1 MWCLFWRSACSRE
14 DNTANAAEEGRLPGD
29 TGATS
34 NTRKVC
40 AASLL
45 GGLGLLRAWYGCLDG
60 LSCVVLKQRGLLS
73 CLTRAGRAPLTPAHA
88 LMGAVRSQAC
98 NLPGVYLG

>member
-34 NTRKVC
+34 NTRKVR
-40 AASLL
+40 ASPFRL
-45 GGLGLLRAWYGCLDG
+45 
-60 LSCVVLKQRGLLS
+60 
-73 CLTRAGRAPLTPAHA
+73 AGTPSVSYA
-88 LMGAVRSQAC
+88 L
-98 NLPGVYLG
+98 P